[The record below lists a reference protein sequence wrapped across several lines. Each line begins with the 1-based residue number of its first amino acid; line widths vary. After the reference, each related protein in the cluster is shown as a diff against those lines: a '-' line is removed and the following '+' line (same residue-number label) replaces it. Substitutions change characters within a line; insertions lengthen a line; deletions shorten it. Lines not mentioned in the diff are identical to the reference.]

1 MPELEFL
8 IAEYNYLSQNAF
20 AANEDRIKVF
30 NYYLAA
36 VGTLIASGIVFD
48 LNSAR
53 ELAILGYVFI
63 VLGILGIISIFTLLR
78 LRSAWTESVMAM
90 NQIKQYVIQNSKS
103 KNLASAFRWGTHT
116 IPDKRKL
123 WSVAYLNL
131 VTVALVSSISFSIGL
146 TLLINSTDHKVSMF
160 VSIAIAMIAFV
171 LENVLWWSGK
181 PTVVNKL

>member
-116 IPDKRKL
+116 IPNTRKL
-123 WSVAYLNL
+123 WSVAYLTL
-131 VTVALVSSISFSIGL
+131 VTIALVSSISISIGIS
-146 TLLINSTDHKVSMF
+146 LLVNSHSQKISLLS
-160 VSIAIAMIAFV
+160 SIAIAAVVFL
-171 LENVLWWSGK
+171 LENLMWFGGSNRK
-181 PTVVNKL
+181 